1 MPEMSASVS
10 SSILVVENPS
20 PTFSSFY
27 SICCCCFGGFKLDRL
42 FDLLGRVTAIDRK
55 NLSGSERCAGG
66 TEPDHDAGD
75 LFRLAD
81 AADGSRGFQHLL
93 YFRRPRHEVAIH
105 SRLDRP
111 GRDGIDSNVLF
122 GVFQRDRFGQ
132 PVDGVLAGN
141 VDRNRGTPISPA
153 MEELLTMAPPP
164 VFSIAGIS
172 CFSDNQ
178 TPLTLMSMIW
188 S

>member
-1 MPEMSASVS
+1 MVGSVWLIVHS
-10 SSILVVENPS
+10 QVAKVGHSNNYEFGRNRAYIPVTSKSISDIRSRRVDPVVE
-20 PTFSSFY
+20 
-27 SICCCCFGGFKLDRL
+27 
-42 FDLLGRVTAIDRK
+42 LLGRVTAINRK

-66 TEPDHDAGD
+66 TEPDDDTGD

-111 GRDGIDSNVLF
+111 GRDGVDSNVLF

-132 PVDGVLAGN
+132 PVDGVFAGN
-141 VDRNRGTPISPA
+141 VDRNLRQSRSVPQRK
-153 MEELLTMAPPP
+153 
-164 VFSIAGIS
+164 S
-172 CFSDNQ
+172 C
-178 TPLTLMSMIW
+178 
-188 S
+188 

>member
-42 FDLLGRVTAIDRK
+42 FELLGRVTAIDRK

-81 AADGSRGFQHLL
+81 PADGNRAFQHLL
-93 YFRRPRHEVAIH
+93 YFRRRATK
-105 SRLDRP
+105 SRYIR
-111 GRDGIDSNVLF
+111 V
-122 GVFQRDRFGQ
+122 
-132 PVDGVLAGN
+132 
-141 VDRNRGTPISPA
+141 
-153 MEELLTMAPPP
+153 
-164 VFSIAGIS
+164 SIAPGATALTRTFCLAYS
-172 CFSDNQ
+172 SATDLVS
-178 TPLTLMSMIW
+178 PLTACLLAT
-188 S
+188 

>member
-10 SSILVVENPS
+10 SSILVLENPS

-42 FDLLGRVTAIDRK
+42 FELLGRVTAIDRK

-66 TEPDHDAGD
+66 TEPDYDAGD

-141 VDRNRGTPISPA
+141 VDRNQGARRSVPQRK
-153 MEELLTMAPPP
+153 
-164 VFSIAGIS
+164 S
-172 CFSDNQ
+172 C
-178 TPLTLMSMIW
+178 
-188 S
+188 